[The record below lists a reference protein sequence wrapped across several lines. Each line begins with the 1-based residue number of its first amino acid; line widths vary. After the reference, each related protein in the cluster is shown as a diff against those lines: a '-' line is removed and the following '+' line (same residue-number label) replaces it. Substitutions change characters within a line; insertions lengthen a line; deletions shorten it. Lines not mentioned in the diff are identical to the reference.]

1 MSKNGSRASVV
12 LASAFGLLAAG
23 AEAAAPRHLTGWDA
37 SAVDRARA
45 GAVQRLQDDECRKVF
60 ADFRDA
66 NGRTLQRALEE
77 WGASPADYIGLVPF
91 IDGSSEK
98 LCRKA
103 NTALVAT
110 PGVRRVFVCK
120 AFATFQLQQPRVAE
134 SMVIHE
140 ILHTLGLEESPMVKG
155 APTSIEI
162 TQRVEAR
169 CR

>member
-1 MSKNGSRASVV
+1 MSKKGSRASVV
-12 LASAFGLLAAG
+12 LASAFALLAAS
-23 AEAAAPRHLTGWDA
+23 AAAAAPRHLTGWDA

-45 GAVQRLQDDECRKVF
+45 GAVQRLRNDECRKVF
-60 ADFRDA
+60 ADFTDA
-66 NGRTLQRALEE
+66 SGRSLQQALDE
-77 WGASPADYIGLVPF
+77 WGASPAEYIGLVPF
-91 IDGSSEK
+91 LDGSSEA
-98 LCRKA
+98 LCRKT
-103 NTALVAT
+103 NTALVAS

-120 AFATFQLQQPRVAE
+120 AFADFQLKQPRVAE

-140 ILHTLGLEESPMVKG
+140 ILHTLGLGESPMMKD